1 MGKSLI
7 LDNFPQNSTKDHFF
21 IKIILN
27 TCKEAFKNNFD
38 EKLKNANFNALDFI
52 LKDLLQKKDSLEIN
66 VLKYLVSKE
75 KLVLMFDGLDEVT
88 EYKSQLIA
96 LIDILRNDPS
106 NKLKKILITTR
117 NHLKADL
124 EDYFKTV
131 SFDLNNFNDQD
142 QKLFLYKYWRNQN
155 LKHQERASSSRLK
168 QSAEDLIT
176 KLKSILSESINQLM
190 IPVSSV

>member
-7 LDNFPQNSTKDHFF
+7 LDNFTLNSTKDHFF

-27 TCKEAFKNNFD
+27 TCKEAFKHNFD
-38 EKLKNANFNALDFI
+38 EKLKNATFNALDFI

-75 KLVLMFDGLDEVT
+75 KLVLMLDGLDEVT
-88 EYKSQLIA
+88 EYKSQVIA

-142 QKLFLYKYWRNQN
+142 QKLFLYMYWRN
-155 LKHQERASSSRLK
+155 
-168 QSAEDLIT
+168 
-176 KLKSILSESINQLM
+176 
-190 IPVSSV
+190 

>member
-1 MGKSLI
+1 
-7 LDNFPQNSTKDHFF
+7 
-21 IKIILN
+21 
-27 TCKEAFKNNFD
+27 
-38 EKLKNANFNALDFI
+38 
-52 LKDLLQKKDSLEIN
+52 
-66 VLKYLVSKE
+66 
-75 KLVLMFDGLDEVT
+75 MFDGLDEVT
-88 EYKSQLIA
+88 EYKSQVIA

-117 NHLKADL
+117 IHLKADL